1 MIHHVE
7 GRLAEKPPGRVVVEI
22 GGFGLEVFVSSITWN
37 DAGRPGD
44 RVRLL
49 AHLSV
54 REDAW
59 TLYGFLDEQE
69 RSLFRL
75 LNGVQGIGPKVALSI
90 LSAIPASRLAHVV
103 AEGDLAALTAIPGV
117 GRKTASR
124 ILVDLKD
131 KVGLPSSSDGVPGI
145 GAVPG
150 AAPAIPG
157 DEAVDALLT
166 LGYPFASAREAVRAA
181 RGQHPEAS
189 IEDLVKDAL
198 RRL

>member
-7 GRLAEKPPGRVVVEI
+7 GRLAEKPPGRIVVEI
-22 GGFGLEVFVSSITWN
+22 GGFGLEVLVSSITWN
-37 DAGRPGD
+37 DVGRPGD

-69 RSLFRL
+69 RMLFRL

-90 LSAIPASRLAHVV
+90 LSAIPASRLARTV
-103 AEGDLAALTAIPGV
+103 ADGDLAALTAIPGV
-117 GRKTASR
+117 GKKTASR

-131 KVGLPSSSDGVPGI
+131 KVGFPSSQDDAVPI
-145 GAVPG
+145 GAMGG
-150 AAPAIPG
+150 AAAATLG
-157 DEAVDALLT
+157 DEAMDALLA
-166 LGYPFASAREAVRAA
+166 LGYPFANAREAVRAA

-189 IEDLVKDAL
+189 IEDVVKDAL